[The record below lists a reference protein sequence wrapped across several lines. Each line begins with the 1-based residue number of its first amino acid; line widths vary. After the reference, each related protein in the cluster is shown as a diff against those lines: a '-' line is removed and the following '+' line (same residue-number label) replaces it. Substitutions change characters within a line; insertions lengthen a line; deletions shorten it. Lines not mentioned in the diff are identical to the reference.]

1 MLQPFTETHILKPSD
16 TYCMTT
22 PGPPG
27 WTCWCVLV
35 RLIGWCPDSILK
47 GTARSSFLSPCS
59 STLTHRT
66 TLKSF
71 SHTSFTLCSLR
82 FQVERAGTD
91 LWLVARVSGGRSGR
105 EREIDTVKEEGERL
119 LDGWIEGERGREFFA
134 IPAVQPWSARLP
146 RRPLESWLDER
157 CCIHRPCTCQMG
169 VVEGWRV
176 RKRKGPTEE
185 KRWIKILNKKQR
197 G

>member
-47 GTARSSFLSPCS
+47 GTARSSFLSRCS

-71 SHTSFTLCSLR
+71 PTPPLLFALGDFRWKGQGQTCGLSP
-82 FQVERAGTD
+82 EWAGEG
-91 LWLVARVSGGRSGR
+91 AG

>member
-47 GTARSSFLSPCS
+47 GTARSSFLSRCS
-59 STLTHRT
+59 STLTHREPRWKPFPH
-66 TLKSF
+66 L
-71 SHTSFTLCSLR
+71 LYSLLL
-82 FQVERAGTD
+82 EI
-91 LWLVARVSGGRSGR
+91 SGGKGRDRPVACRQSERGKER

-176 RKRKGPTEE
+176 RKRKEPTEE